1 MLVQIDESSFVFAG
15 DSSVHST
22 SSLNHLLQAILIG
35 HTLGAEELSRNVDS
49 FAAHN
54 DNLLS
59 TEKLLGD
66 DTGKTSEKMAFPIND
81 NLQLKKS
88 ASARADQTIVPMIES
103 VAKDDHVLASL
114 GVNLQPDRTKTWCR

>member
-1 MLVQIDESSFVFAG
+1 MLVQIDESVSYLQVIPA
-15 DSSVHST
+15 STPHPHST
-22 SSLNHLLQAILIG
+22 TSFRRILIG

-88 ASARADQTIVPMIES
+88 ASARADQTIVPIIES
-103 VAKDDHVLASL
+103 VAKDDHVLAIL
-114 GVNLQPDRTKTWCR
+114 EVNLQPDRTKTWCR